1 MISMKN
7 LLFPSFLTLI
17 FALLC
22 VTGCAGKHGKLMESA
37 QANYRVND
45 HEGALRDAVMAL
57 KLKPDYEKAQNFAPT
72 FFRAAV
78 EARQN
83 KIKRLQSSS
92 DEFRWDGLVAEY
104 KGLIEINRLVKSL
117 PPLIH
122 KKTKQRITFETA
134 DYSTQLRQAS
144 ENAAEAH
151 YQKGIRLANSG
162 TDVDT
167 QKSAAKAFRK
177 AKEFVP
183 GYKDADD
190 RYIQAR
196 DAGVKRMAIFTFED
210 KTGKT
215 DKYGSGLLDEITDVI
230 IGNVQDDPEA
240 AEFLEIIAR
249 EEVEAVMAEQNFG
262 FSERFDNKTVAGIGQ
277 VAGVHELVIGKITRL
292 TYTPA
297 RTKNKSSPRSVR
309 VRTATGTEEYVDK
322 NGKIKTRKT
331 YATKTLSATFI
342 HYTIASSVTITGSY
356 EILDVKTAKVNKTDR
371 FTVTHDFSAEWG
383 GYRGDKNALKRGEA
397 HLVDLGEQ
405 EAPLEE
411 DMVFDAAEKLSAELS
426 KKLIAYAR

>member
-37 QANYRVND
+37 QASYRVND
-45 HEGALRDAVMAL
+45 YETALRNAVMAL
-57 KLKPDYEKAQNFAPT
+57 KHKPDYEKAQNFAPT
-72 FFRAAV
+72 FFNAAV

-83 KIKRLQSSS
+83 KIKGLQASSS
-92 DEFRWDGLVAEY
+92 KFRWDGLVAEY
-104 KGLIEINRLVKSL
+104 KALIEINRLVKSL

-144 ENAAEAH
+144 ENAAEVH
-151 YQKGIRLANSG
+151 YQEGIRLANSG
-162 TDVDT
+162 SDVET
-167 QKSAAKAFRK
+167 QKSAAKEFRK

-183 GYKDADD
+183 GYKDADN
-190 RYIQAR
+190 RYEQAR
-196 DAGVKRMAIFTFED
+196 SAGVKRMAIFTFED

-215 DKYGSGLLDEITDVI
+215 DKYGGGLLDQITDVI

-240 AEFLEIIAR
+240 SEFLEIISR
-249 EEVEAVMAEQNFG
+249 EQVEAVMAEQNLG
-262 FSERFDNKTVAGIGQ
+262 FSGRFDDKTVAGIGQ
-277 VAGVHELVIGKITRL
+277 VAGVHELVIGQITRL

-297 RTKNKSSPRSVR
+297 RTKSKSSPRKNTLR
-309 VRTATGTEEYVDK
+309 LPAGEYVDEK
-322 NGKIKTRKT
+322 GKTRT
-331 YATKTLSATFI
+331 RYADKVVSATFT
-342 HYTIASSVTITGSY
+342 HYTVASSVTITGSY
-356 EILDVKTAKVNKTDR
+356 KILDVKTAKVNKTDR

-383 GYRGDKNALKRGEA
+383 EVSGDERALSRREDRRL
-397 HLVDLGEQ
+397 HSLEEQ

-426 KKLIAYAR
+426 QKLIAYAR